1 MTPEEL
7 AAKIAELE
15 QKNAASE
22 ARYAE
27 LEAKIPTPPPVADPD
42 EAYKPKSWKELHD
55 TTASEAEKAAVKALQ
70 DAEARKENERK
81 KQEDAIADQN
91 KKIEETFKKMEEAG
105 DLKPSASPDDE
116 GGRQRGQILGALVS
130 LGGTQLE
137 NAVKLAKSAW
147 DSGNELS
154 YDRGTNTVSVVRTG
168 GGLSAGRNVQVGS
181 SASRVVS
188 AGASGKVNIEGTNG
202 DLGAARERWLAAN
215 PGKS

>member
-15 QKNAASE
+15 AKNAASE

-27 LEAKIPTPPPVADPD
+27 LEAKIPAPPVVADPD
-42 EAYKPKSWKELHD
+42 EAYKPKTWKELHD
-55 TTASEAEKAAVKALQ
+55 NVDAKAEAAAVKALQ
-70 DAEARKENERK
+70 EAEKKKDEERSRQDK
-81 KQEDAIADQN
+81 ALADQN
-91 KKIEETFKKMEEAG
+91 AKIEDTFKKLEADG
-105 DLKPSASPDDE
+105 VLKPSTSPEDE

-137 NAVKLAKSAW
+137 NAVELARSAW
-147 DSGNELS
+147 EGGNELS
-154 YDRGTNTVSVVRTG
+154 YDRASNKVSIVRSGSAPSPTRGTV
-168 GGLSAGRNVQVGS
+168 VGS

-188 AGASGKVNIEGTNG
+188 AGTPGKVDISGTNG

-215 PGKS
+215 GKA